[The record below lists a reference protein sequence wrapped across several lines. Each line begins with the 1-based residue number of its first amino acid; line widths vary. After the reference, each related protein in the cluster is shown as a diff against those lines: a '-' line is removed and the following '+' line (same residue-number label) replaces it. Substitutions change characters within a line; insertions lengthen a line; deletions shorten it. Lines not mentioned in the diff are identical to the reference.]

1 VIACAWKPG
10 SLPGVDGE
18 TDLAELGRACAG
30 KRVVLRTR
38 RGRGQEVSFLNRAA
52 EPNPASVHGLR
63 TAWCWPEVLDLQLA
77 AIAEAANDSTPQV

>member
-1 VIACAWKPG
+1 
-10 SLPGVDGE
+10 
-18 TDLAELGRACAG
+18 
-30 KRVVLRTR
+30 
-38 RGRGQEVSFLNRAA
+38 VSFLNRAA